1 MATTRIYCCEA
12 LGEEVNSALAGGCLQ
27 GAKCTTFAGCCGRP
41 PISWDDLRRLCGGS
55 PAIVVGG
62 ECLGHL
68 GAPPDDLRRIQL
80 LKKRHCAALICGDY
94 AFDRLTAAGGY
105 LVTPGWLSRWRS
117 FVEGWG
123 FDEITGAEFFA
134 ESCARITLV
143 DTGSLPGSLTTLAEF
158 GAFVQRPVESVP
170 VGLELLALQLQR
182 AHDELELQE
191 TGEGDDGVAP
201 ASDYALLLDLLS
213 RLSSSSGEQRVVEEL
228 LSVFAMLFGAREV
241 AFIPGNGGPLY
252 RHGEVLTKDV
262 TLRQLAG
269 RVGGSFEITAQGA
282 GFMVRLDHNGL
293 VGWLWAGYFA
303 MPQHLQRYLNLA
315 VSAANVCAMA
325 IVSAR
330 TVYRN
335 LKESEDKYRLLFE
348 NMGNG
353 FALLKM
359 LLGPMGTPADFSFV
373 EVNPAFEAF
382 TGHCEEDL
390 VGRTMLELLPEFE
403 PSQLESLGRLAR
415 EGTPLFLERYF
426 FNGKWCQVWLFRPK
440 PGYCGMIINEITK
453 QKLLEDKLRQAIK
466 MESVGRL
473 AGGVAHEFNNMLSVI
488 IGYAEML
495 AMEYHGHQRIA
506 ENLHEICKAA
516 QRSRDLT
523 AQLLCFS
530 RQQLISP
537 KTIDANEALAELARK
552 VSTLAGSGARIALKL
567 CRESWPVR
575 IDPAQ
580 LEEIVANIVSNAGAA
595 MPHGGDL
602 VIGTKNI
609 SVGEEVCSTNID
621 AVPGEY
627 LEIAISDSG
636 HGMDRETCRRVFE
649 PFFTT
654 REVGQGSGLGLAS
667 VYGMVTQNGGFVTVE
682 SERGVGTTFRVYLP
696 RFQERVQELKAVP
709 VGQATGTV
717 LVVEDDEIV
726 GKMTLKMLEHMGYRV
741 LLAENSTQALELC
754 RAEHS
759 IDLVLSDVM
768 LPGASGKDAVETILA
783 LRPDLKIIY
792 MSGYAPETLLDKG
805 VDHSRVN
812 FIQKPFDMASLGE
825 KIKSAL
831 TGSFAAE

>member
-1 MATTRIYCCEA
+1 MASARIFCCEA
-12 LGEEVNSALAGGCLQ
+12 LGEDVKSALAGGSL
-27 GAKCTTFAGCCGRP
+27 GAAECTTFAGCCGRP
-41 PISWDDLRRLCGGS
+41 PLCWDDLRGLCGGA

-62 ECLGHL
+62 ECLAHL
-68 GAPPDDLRRIQL
+68 GAPPDDLRRVQL

-94 AFDRLTAAGGY
+94 TFDRLTAAGGY
-105 LVTPGWLSRWRS
+105 LVTPGWLSRWRCY
-117 FVEGWG
+117 VDGWG
-123 FDEITGAEFFA
+123 FDQSTGADFFA

-143 DTGSLPGSLTTLAEF
+143 DTGSSPESLRSLQEF
-158 GAFVQRPVESVP
+158 GAFVQRPVETVP
-170 VGLELLALQLQR
+170 VGLELLSLQLQR
-182 AHDELELQE
+182 AHGELARK
-191 TGEGDDGVAP
+191 DDGDAAAAP
-201 ASDYALLLDLLS
+201 ATDYALLLDLLS
-213 RLSSSSGEQRVVEEL
+213 RVSSSSGEQRVVEEL
-228 LSVFAMLFGAREV
+228 LSLFAMLFGAREA
-241 AFIPGNGGPLY
+241 AFIPGSGAPLY
-252 RHGEVLTKDV
+252 RHGEAVTGDR
-262 TLRQLAG
+262 TLRRFAAEVQ
-269 RVGGSFEITAQGA
+269 GSFEVAADGA
-282 GFMVRLDHNGL
+282 GFLVRLSHNGL
-293 VGWLWAGYFA
+293 VGWLWVGHFA
-303 MPQHLQRYLNLA
+303 LPRHLERYLNLA

-359 LLGPMGTPADFSFV
+359 LLGPMGAPADFRFV

-382 TGHCEEDL
+382 TGRSEEDL
-390 VGRTMLELLPEFE
+390 VGGTMLELLPDFE
-403 PSQLESLGRLAR
+403 SSQLESLGQLAR

-440 PGYCGMIINEITK
+440 PGYCGMIINDITK
-453 QKLLEDKLRQAIK
+453 QQLLEDKLRQAIK

-488 IGYAEML
+488 IGYTEML
-495 AMEYHGHQRIA
+495 GMEYHSHRRIA
-506 ENLHEICKAA
+506 DNLHEICEAA
-516 QRSRDLT
+516 QRCRDLT

-530 RQQLISP
+530 RQQLVSP
-537 KTIDANEALAELARK
+537 QTIDVNEAFGELARK
-552 VSTLAGSGARIALKL
+552 VSCLAGRRTRMSLKL

-595 MPHGGDL
+595 MPDGGDL
-602 VIGTKNI
+602 VIGTENVT
-609 SVGEEVCSTNID
+609 VGEEVCSANID
-621 AVPGEY
+621 AAPGEY

-636 HGMDRETCRRVFE
+636 HGMDPETCRRVFD

-682 SERGVGTTFRVYLP
+682 SQRGVGTTFRVCLP
-696 RFQERVQELKAVP
+696 RFRERVPELKAVP
-709 VGQATGTV
+709 AGQATGTV
-717 LVVEDDEIV
+717 LVLEDDEIV

-741 LLAENSTQALELC
+741 LLAGNSSEALELC
-754 RAEHS
+754 RADHG

-768 LPGASGKDAVETILA
+768 LPGANGREAVETILA
-783 LRPDLKIIY
+783 LRPDVKIIY
-792 MSGYAPETLLDKG
+792 MSGYDAETLLDKG
-805 VDHSRVN
+805 VDRGRAN

-825 KIKSAL
+825 KIRTTLAGGFV
-831 TGSFAAE
+831 TG

>member
-1 MATTRIYCCEA
+1 MATPRIYCCEA
-12 LGEEVNSALAGGCLQ
+12 LGPEVRGALSGGSLAG
-27 GAKCTTFAGCCGRP
+27 AECTTFTGCCGRP
-41 PISWDDLRRLCGGS
+41 PVSWDDLRRLCGGS

-68 GAPPDDLRRIQL
+68 GAPPDDLLRTRL
-80 LKKRHCAALICGDY
+80 VKKRHCAALVCGDY
-94 AFDRLTAAGGY
+94 AFDRLTGGGGY
-105 LVTPGWLSRWRS
+105 LVTPGWLAGWRS

-123 FDEITGAEFFA
+123 FDQSTGADFFA

-143 DTGSLPGSLTTLAEF
+143 DTGSCPESAGLLQEF

-170 VGLELLALQLQR
+170 VGLELLSLQLER
-182 AHDELELQE
+182 AHGELERQVAV
-191 TGEGDDGVAP
+191 DAAPAP

-213 RLSSSSGEQRVVEEL
+213 RVSSCSGEQRVIEEL
-228 LSVFAMLFGAREV
+228 LSVFGMLFGARET

-252 RHGEVLTKDV
+252 RHGEAVTQDR
-262 TLRQLAG
+262 TLRKLATE
-269 RVGGSFEITAQGA
+269 VQGSFEVAADAA
-282 GFMVRLDHNGL
+282 GFLVRLSHNGL
-293 VGWLWAGYFA
+293 VGWLWSGHFA
-303 MPQHLQRYLNLA
+303 LPQHLQRYLNLA
-315 VSAANVCAMA
+315 ASAANVCAMA

-330 TVYRN
+330 TVSHS

-359 LLGPMGTPADFSFV
+359 LLGPMGTPADFRFV

-382 TGHCEEDL
+382 TGRNEEDL
-390 VGRTMLELLPEFE
+390 VGRTMLELLPNFE
-403 PSQLESLGRLAR
+403 SSQLESLGLLAR
-415 EGTPLFLERYF
+415 EGTPLALERYF
-426 FNGKWCQVWLFRPK
+426 FNGKCCQVWLFRPR
-440 PGYCGMIINEITK
+440 PGYCGMIINDITK
-453 QKLLEDKLRQAIK
+453 QKLLEDKLRQSIK

-495 AMEYHGHQRIA
+495 EMEYQGNRRIA
-506 ENLHEICKAA
+506 DTLKEICKAA

-523 AQLLCFS
+523 AQLLSFS

-537 KTIDANEALAELARK
+537 KMIDVNQALGELARK
-552 VSTLAGSGARIALKL
+552 VSLLAGRETRVSLKL
-567 CRESWPVR
+567 CREPWPVK

-580 LEEIVANIVSNAGAA
+580 LEEIVSNIVSNAGAA
-595 MPHGGDL
+595 MPGGGDL
-602 VIGTKNI
+602 VIGTGNI
-609 SVGEEVCSTNID
+609 TVGEELCSTNID
-621 AVPGEY
+621 AAPGEY
-627 LEIAISDSG
+627 LEITISDSG
-636 HGMDRETCRRVFE
+636 HGMDGETCRHIFE

-654 REVGQGSGLGLAS
+654 REVGQGNGLGLAT

-682 SERGVGTTFRVYLP
+682 SERGVGTTFKVCLP
-696 RFQERVQELKAVP
+696 RHQYRVQEAKPVP
-709 VGQATGTV
+709 AGGGTGTV

-726 GKMTLKMLEHMGYRV
+726 GRMTVKMLEHMGYRV
-741 LLAENSTQALELC
+741 LLAGNAMQALELC
-754 RAEHS
+754 RSEHR

-783 LRPDLKIIY
+783 LRPDLKVIY

-805 VDHSRVN
+805 VDRSRVN
-812 FIQKPFDMASLGE
+812 FIQKPFDMASLDE
-825 KIKSAL
+825 KIKAAL
-831 TGSFAAE
+831 TGSFATA

>member
-1 MATTRIYCCEA
+1 MTTPRIYCCEA
-12 LGEEVNSALAGGCLQ
+12 LGGDVTSALAGGCLG
-27 GAKCTTFAGCCGRP
+27 GAECTTFTGCCGRP
-41 PISWDDLRRLCGGS
+41 PVSWDDLRRLCGGS

-62 ECLGHL
+62 ECLAHL
-68 GAPPDDLRRIQL
+68 GAPPDDLRRVQL
-80 LKKRHCAALICGDY
+80 LRKRHCAALVCGDY
-94 AFDRLTAAGGY
+94 AFDRLTAAGAY
-105 LVTPGWLSRWRS
+105 LVTPGWLARWRS

-123 FDEITGAEFFA
+123 FDRSTGADFFA
-134 ESCARITLV
+134 ESCAGITLV
-143 DTGSLPGSLTTLAEF
+143 DTGSSPESLRWLEEF

-182 AHDELELQE
+182 AHGELERQE
-191 TGEGDDGVAP
+191 TWEGDGAVAP

-228 LSVFAMLFGAREV
+228 LSVFAMLFGAKEV
-241 AFIPGNGGPLY
+241 AFIPGSGGPLY
-252 RHGEVLTKDV
+252 RHGEAVTQDV
-262 TLRQLAG
+262 ILRQLTG
-269 RVGGSFEITAQGA
+269 EVRGGFEVTEQAS
-282 GFMVRLDHNGL
+282 GFLVRLNHNGL
-293 VGWLWAGYFA
+293 VGWIWAGHFA
-303 MPQHLQRYLNLA
+303 LPQHLQRYLNLA

-335 LKESEDKYRLLFE
+335 LKESEDRYRLLFE

-382 TGHCEEDL
+382 TGRSEEDL
-390 VGRTMLELLPEFE
+390 VGRTMLELLPDFDAT
-403 PSQLESLGRLAR
+403 QLESLGQLAR
-415 EGTPLFLERYF
+415 EGTPLALERYF
-426 FNGKWCQVWLFRPK
+426 FNGKCCQVWLFRPR
-440 PGYCGMIINEITK
+440 PGYCGMIINDITK

-495 AMEYHGHQRIA
+495 GMEYHGHPRISDS
-506 ENLHEICKAA
+506 LHEICKAA

-523 AQLLCFS
+523 AQLLSFS
-530 RQQLISP
+530 RQQLIAP
-537 KTIDANEALAELARK
+537 RTLDINEALGELARK
-552 VSTLAGSGARIALKL
+552 VALLAGRGTRLSLKL
-567 CRESWPVR
+567 CREPWPVR

-580 LEEIVANIVSNAGAA
+580 LEEMVTNMVSNAGAA
-595 MPHGGDL
+595 MPNGGDL
-602 VIGTKNI
+602 VIATENVT
-609 SVGEEVCSTNID
+609 VGDDICSANID

-682 SERGVGTTFRVYLP
+682 SERGVGTTFKVCLP
-696 RFQERVQELKAVP
+696 RYRERVQELKAVP
-709 VGQATGTV
+709 AGQATGTV

-726 GKMTLKMLEHMGYRV
+726 GRMTLKMLEHMGYRV
-741 LLAENSTQALELC
+741 LLAENSVQALELC
-754 RAEHS
+754 RAEHG
-759 IDLVLSDVM
+759 IDVVLSDVM

-783 LRPDLKIIY
+783 LRPDLKVIY

-805 VDHSRVN
+805 VDRSRVN

-831 TGSFAAE
+831 AGNFAIG

>member
-1 MATTRIYCCEA
+1 MATPRIYCCES
-12 LGEEVNSALAGGCLQ
+12 LGPDVREALAGSTLA
-27 GAKCTTFAGCCGRP
+27 GAECTTFTGCCGRP
-41 PISWDDLRRLCGGS
+41 PVSWDDLRRRCGTS

-68 GAPPDDLRRIQL
+68 GDPPDDLRRIRL
-80 LKKRHCAALICGDY
+80 LKKRHCAALVCGDY
-94 AFDRLTAAGGY
+94 AFGRLTAGGGY
-105 LVTPGWLSRWRS
+105 LVTPGWLAHWRS

-123 FDEITGAEFFA
+123 FDASTGADFFA

-143 DTGSLPGSLTTLAEF
+143 DTGSVPQSSSSLAEF
-158 GAFVQRPVESVP
+158 GAFVQRPVETVP
-170 VGLELLALQLQR
+170 VGLELLSLQLER
-182 AHDELELQE
+182 AHGALEWQ
-191 TGEGDDGVAP
+191 GRGDAAAREP

-213 RLSSSSGEQRVVEEL
+213 RMSSSSGEQGVVEEL
-228 LSVFAMLFGAREV
+228 ISVFAMLFGAGEV
-241 AFIPGNGGPLY
+241 AFVPASGAPPY
-252 RHGEVLTKDV
+252 RHGETVTEEP
-262 TLRQLAG
+262 TLRRLASG
-269 RVGGSFEITAQGA
+269 MQGSFEVAA
-282 GFMVRLDHNGL
+282 DARGFLVCLNHNGL
-293 VGWLWAGYFA
+293 VGWLWAGDFA
-303 MPQHLQRYLNLA
+303 LPQHLQRYLNLA

-330 TVYRN
+330 TVSRS

-353 FALLKM
+353 FALLEM
-359 LLGPMGTPADFSFV
+359 LLGPQGTPADFRFV

-382 TGHCEEDL
+382 TGQTEAAL
-390 VGRTMLELLPEFE
+390 VGRTLLELLPDFD
-403 PSQLESLGRLAR
+403 PAQMESLGQLAR
-415 EGTPLFLERYF
+415 EGTPLALERYF
-426 FNGKWCQVWLFRPK
+426 FNGKCCQVWLFRPR
-440 PGYCGMIINEITK
+440 PGYCGMIINDITQ
-453 QKLLEDKLRQAIK
+453 QKLLEDKLRQSIK

-495 AMEYHGHQRIA
+495 GMEYHGNRRIA
-506 ENLHEICKAA
+506 DSLQEISKAA

-537 KTIDANEALAELARK
+537 KMVDVNQALGDLARK
-552 VSTLAGSGARIALKL
+552 VSLLAGAGTRVSLKL
-567 CRESWPVR
+567 CLEPWPVR

-580 LEEIVANIVSNAGAA
+580 LEEIITNVVSNAGAA
-595 MPHGGDL
+595 MPDGGSL
-602 VIGTKNI
+602 IIGTGNVT
-609 SVGEEVCSTNID
+609 VGDETCSTNID
-621 AVPGEY
+621 AAPGDY
-627 LEIAISDSG
+627 LEISISDSG
-636 HGMDRETCRRVFE
+636 HGMDGETCRHVFE

-654 REVGQGSGLGLAS
+654 REVGQGNGLGLAS

-682 SERGVGTTFRVYLP
+682 SERGMGTTFRVFLP
-696 RFQERVQELKAVP
+696 RHRDRVAEVKPVP
-709 VGQATGTV
+709 AGGATGTV

-726 GKMTLKMLEHMGYRV
+726 GRMTLKMLEHMGYRV
-741 LLAENSTQALELC
+741 LLAGNAMEALELC
-754 RAEHS
+754 RSEHR

-768 LPGASGKDAVETILA
+768 LPGASGRDAVETILA

-805 VDHSRVN
+805 VDRRRVN

-825 KIKSAL
+825 KIRSTLSGNVA
-831 TGSFAAE
+831 TW

>member
-1 MATTRIYCCEA
+1 MATVRIYCCEA
-12 LGEEVNSALAGGCLQ
+12 LGEDVKSVLAGGCL
-27 GAKCTTFAGCCGRP
+27 GAAECTTFAGGCGRP
-41 PISWDDLRRLCGGS
+41 PVSWDDLRRLCGGS
-55 PAIVVGG
+55 PAIVAGG

-68 GAPPDDLRRIQL
+68 GEPPDDLRRVQL
-80 LKKRHCAALICGDY
+80 LKRRHCAALICGDY
-94 AFDRLTAAGGY
+94 TFERLTAAGGY

-117 FVEGWG
+117 FVDGWG
-123 FDEITGAEFFA
+123 FDQSTGADFFA

-143 DTGSLPGSLTTLAEF
+143 DTGSSPESRSALEEF
-158 GAFVQRPVESVP
+158 GAFVQRPVETVP
-170 VGLELLALQLQR
+170 VGLELLTLQLQR
-182 AHDELELQE
+182 AQGELAGKEE
-191 TGEGDDGVAP
+191 GEEDAAA

-213 RLSSSSGEQRVVEEL
+213 RISSSSGEQHVVEEL
-228 LSVFAMLFGAREV
+228 LSLFAMLFGARET
-241 AFIPGNGGPLY
+241 AFIPGNGAPLY
-252 RHGEVLTKDV
+252 RHGEAVTEDRVLRRLTAEVQGK
-262 TLRQLAG
+262 
-269 RVGGSFEITAQGA
+269 FEVASDGA
-282 GFMVRLDHNGL
+282 GFLVRLSHNGL
-293 VGWLWAGYFA
+293 VGWLWAAHFA
-303 MPQHLQRYLNLA
+303 LPQYLERYLNLA

-325 IVSAR
+325 IASAR
-330 TVYRN
+330 TVYRS
-335 LKESEDKYRLLFE
+335 LKESEDRYRLLFE

-382 TGHCEEDL
+382 TGRSEEDL
-390 VGRTMLELLPEFE
+390 VGRTMLELLPDFE
-403 PSQLESLGRLAR
+403 SSQLESLGQLAR
-415 EGTPLFLERYF
+415 EGTPLALERYF
-426 FNGKWCQVWLFRPK
+426 FNGKWCQVWLFRPR
-440 PGYCGMIINEITK
+440 PGYCGMIINDITK

-495 AMEYHGHQRIA
+495 GMEYHGHRRIA
-506 ENLHEICKAA
+506 DNLHAICKAA

-537 KTIDANEALAELARK
+537 KTIDVNEALGELARK
-552 VSTLAGSGARIALKL
+552 VSSLAGRGTRISLKL

-580 LEEIVANIVSNAGAA
+580 LEEIIGNIVSNAGAA
-595 MPHGGDL
+595 MPGGGEL
-602 VIGTKNI
+602 VIGTNN
-609 SVGEEVCSTNID
+609 VTAGEEVCSANID

-627 LEIAISDSG
+627 LEIAISDTG
-636 HGMDRETCRRVFE
+636 HGMDPETCRRVFD

-682 SERGVGTTFRVYLP
+682 SERGVGTTFRVCLP
-696 RFQERVQELKAVP
+696 RCQGRAPEVKAIP
-709 VGQATGTV
+709 AGLATGTV

-726 GKMTLKMLEHMGYRV
+726 GRMTLKMLEHMGYRG

-768 LPGASGKDAVETILA
+768 LPGASGRDAVETILA

-792 MSGYAPETLLDKG
+792 MSGYAPETLRDKG
-805 VDHSRVN
+805 VDHRQVN
-812 FIQKPFDMASLGE
+812 FIQKPFDMADLGE
-825 KIKSAL
+825 KIRLAL
-831 TGSFAAE
+831 TGTCAG